1 MATIKTS
8 FILHKDILAVA
19 IDQLSSDDQLG
30 KLFRAICKYN
40 NGEEYKTG
48 DINVDIVMSFFV
60 KQFEVDEDK
69 YIEKCK
75 KNRENIKKRWSNT
88 NVNDR
93 IRPND
98 PNTNHTYNDNSID
111 SISTDIESNTDQS
124 NSSPK
129 EKAEKE
135 SPLTTA
141 KVGDIIEVKGCKVVK
156 RSQGKIFK
164 IPDIGEIDSY
174 IREKGYHFSA
184 QSFYDYYSSS
194 SPHPWCKANGEPV
207 SSWKQCCSTF
217 ESVFLQQEDRRSINN
232 HSPSTEAHA
241 DINSRQYEQF

>member
-1 MATIKTS
+1 MAKDS
-8 FILHKDILAVA
+8 FILHDKLLDVA
-19 IDQLSSDDQLG
+19 FKQLKTDEQLG
-30 KLFRAICKYN
+30 QLLRAVYSQHKGIDYTPTDPFVSLVLDFFVSQMGIDKERYDAICKKRK
-40 NGEEYKTG
+40 EA
-48 DINVDIVMSFFV
+48 IN
-60 KQFEVDEDK
+60 
-69 YIEKCK
+69 
-75 KNRENIKKRWSNT
+75 KRWSKKNTTDT
-88 NVNDR
+88 NVSSTIQTD
-93 IRPND
+93 
-98 PNTNHTYNDNSID
+98 TNVSYNDNSID

-184 QSFYDYYSSS
+184 QGFYDYYSSS

-217 ESVFLQQEDRRSINN
+217 ESVFLRQEGRRSINN